1 MLKRCYRTAIIT
13 VAALAVLLGCSSGGS
28 DPSSTGTLILG
39 LTDGPV
45 ESAFEVVV
53 AFTGIELKPSGG
65 PALDPIP
72 MDQAACDDFDA
83 ETGTCSINLLDLTG
97 TERKVVFRGALPAG
111 EYEWVRL
118 LVKAERDVMDSYLR
132 LTGNGAMCSL
142 WVPSGSETG
151 LKIVSGITVTANG
164 VSDYTL
170 DFDVRKSVT
179 NPPGLAFD
187 DGAACLE
194 NYVLKPA
201 IRIVDNTEVGAIAGP
216 VDVALLEGDTSC
228 SFDDVSG
235 YYENLA
241 VYVFEDFDGTSPAVG
256 DDLDEDDDFPDP
268 VTSASVVWD
277 DTQSA
282 YIYEAGFLLAPNDYH
297 LALTCTADMDGAVDD
312 DYDPQSPG
320 AGDFHFVAERK
331 VSVQV
336 GMTADG
342 SFPESP

>member
-1 MLKRCYRTAIIT
+1 
-13 VAALAVLLGCSSGGS
+13 
-28 DPSSTGTLILG
+28 LG

-53 AFTGIELKPSGG
+53 AFAGIELKPSGG

-72 MDQAACDDFDA
+72 MDEAACDDFDA
-83 ETGTCSINLLDLTG
+83 ATGTCSINLLELTG

-118 LVKAERDVMDSYLR
+118 LVNAERDVMDSYLR
-132 LTGNGAMCSL
+132 LEQTGDMCSL
-142 WVPSGSETG
+142 WVPSGSQTG

-194 NYVLKPA
+194 NYILKPA
-201 IRIVDNTEVGAIAGP
+201 IRIVDNTEVGAIAGS
-216 VDVALLEGDTSC
+216 VDVALLEGDASC
-228 SFDDVSG
+228 SFDAVSG

-241 VYVFEDFDGTSPAVG
+241 VYVFEDFDETSPAVG
-256 DDLDEDDDFPDP
+256 DDLDEDAGFPSP

-277 DTQSA
+277 DTQLA
-282 YIYEAGFLLAPNDYH
+282 YVYEAGFLIAPNDYH
-297 LALTCTADMDGAVDD
+297 LALTCTADIDVTADD
-312 DYDPQSPG
+312 DYNPELPD
-320 AGDFHFVAERK
+320 AADFHFVAERK